1 MKLFIDIGGTHLRS
15 EIHGLKDIVYEK
27 LPSSDHDLIHFIEKC
42 LTSYPD
48 ICFIGISYA
57 GQVYNGEILSSPN
70 ITVSETKIKDHFES
84 RYPLRLEIDNDLNCA
99 VMAEAES
106 LREENIAALYVGT
119 GLGSAVI
126 DQGKLI
132 RGYRNQ
138 AFELG
143 HIPYREAPFL
153 CGCGKNN
160 CIELFA
166 SGSAIKKWV
175 AHYAPEY
182 ESIFASKVT
191 LENLKNSQ
199 DEKILPMFEEAL
211 VYSAAIVITLFN
223 PEVLVLGGGIMLS
236 NTYLKEIITRNI
248 DKYALSEALKD
259 VKICIST
266 IDDAPLQGALLLK
279 DYNG

>member
-27 LPSSDHDLIHFIEKC
+27 LSSSDHDLIHFIEKC

-48 ICFIGISYA
+48 IRFIGISYA

-70 ITVSETKIKDHFES
+70 ITVSETKIKHYFES

-99 VMAEAES
+99 IMAEAKN
-106 LREENIAALYVGT
+106 LQEENIAALYVGT

-166 SGSAIKKWV
+166 SGSGLEQWMRYNKKEGYIKKPNLEKLKREGDPLAAV
-175 AHYAPEY
+175 FEKALLH
-182 ESIFASKVT
+182 ASATLVT
-191 LENLKNSQ
+191 LANPKR
-199 DEKILPMFEEAL
+199 L
-211 VYSAAIVITLFN
+211 VF
-223 PEVLVLGGGIMLS
+223 GGGIIQD
-236 NTYLKEIITRNI
+236 NPYLVPWIRKEIATM
-248 DKYALSEALKD
+248 ALSSSLEGLSI
-259 VKICIST
+259 VQT
-266 IDDAPLQGALLLK
+266 ELQNAAMDGAKLLEK
-279 DYNG
+279 GNY